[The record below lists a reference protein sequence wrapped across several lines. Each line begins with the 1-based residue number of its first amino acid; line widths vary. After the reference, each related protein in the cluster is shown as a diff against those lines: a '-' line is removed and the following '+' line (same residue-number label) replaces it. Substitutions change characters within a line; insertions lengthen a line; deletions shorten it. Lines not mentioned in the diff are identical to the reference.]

1 MPSASLMAGAAV
13 GGAVFGA
20 GGLSPVTKM
29 TAAIFR
35 TQARELAQD
44 ERRAPPGTLLS
55 AQDQDEGREGE
66 RFESDPEPDQQKVNY
81 HPAQLRLSR
90 QHTHHRLLLC
100 GRSASR
106 RALTRSAADRA
117 PPQQAPAAA
126 QGADAAQAGFPVQ
139 PGDGVSLPAG

>member
-1 MPSASLMAGAAV
+1 MPSASLMARAAV
-13 GGAVFGA
+13 DGAVFGA

-55 AQDQDEGREGE
+55 AQDQDEGHEGE

-100 GRSASR
+100 GRR
-106 RALTRSAADRA
+106 
-117 PPQQAPAAA
+117 PAAEHSREVPPTA
-126 QGADAAQAGFPVQ
+126 PLHSRLQRPHKAPTPRKLAFRFS
-139 PGDGVSLPAG
+139 PGMG